1 MNAKKPPET
10 ESFDAA
16 ELGAMMRE
24 MRENLGHELDSVA
37 RDLRIRL
44 VYLEAIESGRLSDLP
59 GNAYVSG
66 FLRSYSDFLGLEG
79 DEIVRRFKMAGAE
92 ISNQPQLH
100 LPSPVEEGRL
110 PTASILL
117 VAAVIAAAAYGGW
130 YYLSGTGKGPMET
143 IANLPKELSGLVD
156 EAKNQ
161 TAPTEVAKSPTA
173 PEAASDTGGSASQAS
188 EGASSEAAVP
198 TSAPEAPNV
207 TTDTA
212 TAETRAET
220 TLTNTV
226 VAVESAAESTIT
238 TGTPPVAPPT
248 TPTAAPAVATTP
260 VEPTEPSTATQE
272 PVVAEVAAVVAAEPV
287 PVAKPDPKPV
297 EQPVVAAVAAATPA
311 AETAPEPVAQ
321 APLPTPAPAVI
332 PDVPATVAAA
342 TPAADNSVRTA
353 AVASTPRPDPA
364 PRNANDAVPT
374 VTASRTASETSSSSE
389 SSVGGVR
396 IVVRATADSYVAV
409 RTGDNQPLFSQ
420 LMRRGDS
427 YEVPSGAD
435 LILETGN
442 AGGLQITV
450 GGKRAPSLGPTG
462 EIRRNIPL
470 DAEKLLSGIN

>member
-24 MRENLGHELDSVA
+24 MRENLGHDLDAVA

-79 DEIVRRFKMAGAE
+79 EEIVRRFKMAGAE

-130 YYLSGTGKGPMET
+130 YYMSGSGKGPMET
-143 IANLPKELSGLVD
+143 VASLPKELSTLVD

-161 TAPTEVAKSPTA
+161 TKPTAIANTPKA
-173 PEAASDTGGSASQAS
+173 PEAKSDTGTTDGQ
-188 EGASSEAAVP
+188 
-198 TSAPEAPNV
+198 TSAPVVPETSN
-207 TTDTA
+207 TD
-212 TAETRAET
+212 
-220 TLTNTV
+220 
-226 VAVESAAESTIT
+226 AA
-238 TGTPPVAPPT
+238 
-248 TPTAAPAVATTP
+248 
-260 VEPTEPSTATQE
+260 
-272 PVVAEVAAVVAAEPV
+272 
-287 PVAKPDPKPV
+287 
-297 EQPVVAAVAAATPA
+297 PA
-311 AETAPEPVAQ
+311 AETSPSAQQDEPAGTPSEQIASAAVTVTPADPVPATAPAPAAESAPVAEPVENAAGAAAVPVTTAAPPVPVTPAEPVAP
-321 APLPTPAPAVI
+321 AAAPASASVEA
-332 PDVPATVAAA
+332 PPSDDP
-342 TPAADNSVRTA
+342 VRTA
-353 AVASTPRPDPA
+353 AVTPAPRPDSA
-364 PRNANDAVPT
+364 PV
-374 VTASRTASETSSSSE
+374 VSTSSSPSD
-389 SSVGGVR
+389 SSAVSSAGGVR
-396 IVVRATADSYVAV
+396 IVVRATVDSYVAV
-409 RTGDNQPLFSQ
+409 RTRDNETLFSQ
-420 LMRRGDS
+420 LMRPGDS

-435 LILETGN
+435 LTLETGN
-442 AGGLQITV
+442 AGGLQISV
-450 GGKRAPSLGPTG
+450 GGKRVPSLGPIG